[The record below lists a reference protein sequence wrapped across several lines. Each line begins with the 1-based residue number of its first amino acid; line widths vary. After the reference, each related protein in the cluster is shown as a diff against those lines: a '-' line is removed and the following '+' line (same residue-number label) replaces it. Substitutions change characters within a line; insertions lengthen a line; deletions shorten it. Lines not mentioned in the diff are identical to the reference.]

1 MAADEIDFVLHAVKL
16 AETVCLTTARTV
28 AMKPPS
34 GLIAVARL
42 TPRHFA
48 QGLLFAR
55 APGRGRLAMCHAPGT
70 PNSAVAV
77 GGEKT
82 RACNNVSRPH
92 RHPLAGR

>member
-55 APGRGRLAMCHAPGT
+55 APGRGRLANMSRTST
-70 PNSAVAV
+70 PNSAAA
-77 GGEKT
+77 GWEKT